1 MRTLVCCVEE
11 ASAKEMLIHVFS
23 KLGLSNDR
31 YKFIVFEGKQDL
43 DKKLVPRLKA
53 WRDPNAVFLVL
64 RDQDSADCRDV
75 KQSLVSLCEN
85 TRKTFIV
92 RIACHELESFY
103 LGDLAA
109 VEKGL
114 GLGLAKLS
122 RQQNQKKFSNP
133 DRLSNAS
140 QLLKDLTNG
149 KYQKILGSR
158 AISQHLDLGKNK
170 SHSFNVLVKGILQI
184 LDHPEG

>member
-23 KLGLSNDR
+23 KLGFSNDR
-31 YKFIVFEGKQDL
+31 YQFIVFEGKQDL
-43 DKKLVPRLKA
+43 DKKLVTRLKA

-64 RDQDSADCRDV
+64 RDQDSADCRAV
-75 KQSLVSLCEN
+75 KQSLISLCQN
-85 TRKTFIV
+85 TEKTFIV

-109 VEKGL
+109 VEQ

-122 RQQNQKKFSNP
+122 RQQNKKKFSNP

-158 AISQHLDLGKNK
+158 AISQHLDVGNNK
-170 SHSFNVLVKGILQI
+170 SHSFNVLVKGIIQI
-184 LDHPEG
+184 LDHSDG